1 MAGLGASL
9 DRLFALRAQV
19 EIRWKVHMDGA
30 APAVGGNDKQLQK
43 SEKEKKNRHCQDD
56 VDGFIGAAVYDSDVV
71 PPTPE
76 RWNSLPASTPAEN
89 CPADSGLA
97 TSGRV
102 VSRHG
107 NACTEVT
114 YKPLVKERCG
124 GFDSKKQVLVDRA
137 WVSKELDVISK
148 FSAEN
153 NVPVWI
159 DQWGLQ
165 AGAVGGDAVHD
176 QYLDDILSEF
186 DFRGFHW
193 SYWIWRRDNNWA
205 TDGYAIERQNANG
218 TYEPFQLAL
227 KHLGQYLD

>member
-1 MAGLGASL
+1 M
-9 DRLFALRAQV
+9 
-19 EIRWKVHMDGA
+19 
-30 APAVGGNDKQLQK
+30 
-43 SEKEKKNRHCQDD
+43 
-56 VDGFIGAAVYDSDVV
+56 
-71 PPTPE
+71 
-76 RWNSLPASTPAEN
+76 
-89 CPADSGLA
+89 
-97 TSGRV
+97 
-102 VSRHG
+102 
-107 NACTEVT
+107 T
-114 YKPLVKERCG
+114 YKPLVKDRCG

>member
-1 MAGLGASL
+1 M
-9 DRLFALRAQV
+9 
-19 EIRWKVHMDGA
+19 I
-30 APAVGGNDKQLQK
+30 GN
-43 SEKEKKNRHCQDD
+43 
-56 VDGFIGAAVYDSDVV
+56 
-71 PPTPE
+71 
-76 RWNSLPASTPAEN
+76 
-89 CPADSGLA
+89 GLA
-97 TSGRV
+97 LQHEPTHVLRLRRPSLFYNRYNLNATYIIHGPGPVIYAANFFEPKDWLTSNPKAACTTCAYG
-102 VSRHG
+102 G
-107 NACTEVT
+107 TFPCTEVT

-227 KHLGQYLD
+227 KHLGRYLD